1 MQFSVLMSVYYK
13 EKAEYL
19 NLSLESIINQ
29 TLKPTEIVLVQ
40 DGKLTK
46 ELYTVIENYKQKYP
60 DILKTYALKENQGLG
75 KALNYGLQKCSNE
88 LIARMDT
95 DDIAEPNRFEMQIQ
109 EFRNDNKLALCGG
122 QIAEFAD
129 NPKEITSYRQVPIKQ
144 EEILK
149 FAKKRNPFNHVT
161 VMFKKQVVQN
171 VGGYQHM
178 PYFEDYWLWA
188 RMLEAGCKA
197 KNVNAVLVKV
207 RAGQG
212 MIARRGG
219 FEYIKDILRFENNML
234 KINYINILA
243 YLKIIILRIL
253 ISLIS
258 PDLRKVFYNKFLRNN
273 KERFER

>member
-13 EKAEYL
+13 EQAEYL
-19 NLSLESIINQ
+19 KLSLESVLNQ
-29 TLKPTEIVLVQ
+29 TLKPAEIVLVQ

-46 ELYTVIENYKQKYP
+46 ELYTIIESYKQKYP
-60 DILKTYALKENQGLG
+60 DIFKTYALKENQGLG
-75 KALNYGLQKCSNE
+75 KALNYGLQKCNYE
-88 LIARMDT
+88 FIARMDT
-95 DDIAEPNRFEMQIQ
+95 DDIAEPNRFEIQIKKFKNNS
-109 EFRNDNKLALCGG
+109 ELALCGG

-129 NPKEITSYRQVPIKQ
+129 NPNEITSYRHVPITQ

-149 FAKKRNPFNHVT
+149 FAKKRNPFNHMT
-161 VMFKKQVVQN
+161 VMFKKQAVQN

-188 RMLEAGCKA
+188 RMLKAGYKA

-219 FEYIKDILRFENNML
+219 VKYIKYIAKFEKAMQKIKMIGYAEIAYFITLRSLVSLMPESMR
-234 KINYINILA
+234 LA
-243 YLKIIILRIL
+243 VYKWK
-253 ISLIS
+253 
-258 PDLRKVFYNKFLRNN
+258 LRK
-273 KERFER
+273 